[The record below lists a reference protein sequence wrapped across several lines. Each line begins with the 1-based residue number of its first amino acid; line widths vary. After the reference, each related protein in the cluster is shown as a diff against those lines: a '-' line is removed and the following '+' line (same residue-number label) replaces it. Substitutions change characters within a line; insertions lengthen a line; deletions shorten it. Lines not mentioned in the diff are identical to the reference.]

1 MEPYKMFYFMKP
13 CCLRNA
19 SFVGSLPRKA
29 FFIEKV
35 WKTKKICKFAK
46 NNIKNNDIE
55 IKENIG

>member
-1 MEPYKMFYFMKP
+1 MFYFMKP
-13 CCLRNA
+13 CCFRNA